1 MRIKSNTF
9 IDLINAI
16 KKCLNLTLFL
26 FIIFMFCYCF
36 NSSANDENNAI
47 NTDNPKQVTGS
58 DTQNSTIPTVI
69 TSNSM
74 DMDMKKK
81 LIILSG
87 DVVVEEPT
95 TTIYCDKAYV
105 YLKKDNESQKSSA
118 QVKKQNSG
126 GLDSAGDQKVDKV
139 IGVGHVVIIK
149 KQHKDED
156 GKIKPV
162 QKAVGGKAVYDANLG
177 TIVLTKEP
185 KLIQGESYVSGTRII
200 FWKDSDR
207 LKVEGSQS
215 TGAQRSRLIF
225 TPNDEAQMN
234 NSGT

>member
-1 MRIKSNTF
+1 MDTMKEGSKKIIDFKSITNRCSIFVFFTF
-9 IDLINAI
+9 FFFFS
-16 KKCLNLTLFL
+16 LTFSSLFADEV
-26 FIIFMFCYCF
+26 
-36 NSSANDENNAI
+36 NSKAKEND
-47 NTDNPKQVTGS
+47 KSQS
-58 DTQNSTIPTVI
+58 DQKNKIPTVI
-69 TSNSM
+69 TSDRM

-81 LIILSG
+81 LIILTG

-105 YLKKDNESQKSSA
+105 YLKKDNDKNKKN
-118 QVKKQNSG
+118 VKQNNEKQSD
-126 GLDSAGDQKVDKV
+126 GLDSAGDQQVDKV

-149 KQHKDED
+149 KQHKDKD
-156 GKIKPV
+156 GKVKPV
-162 QKAVGGKAVYDANLG
+162 QKAVGGKAVYDTKLG

-207 LKVEGSQS
+207 LKVEGSKT

-234 NSGT
+234 SND